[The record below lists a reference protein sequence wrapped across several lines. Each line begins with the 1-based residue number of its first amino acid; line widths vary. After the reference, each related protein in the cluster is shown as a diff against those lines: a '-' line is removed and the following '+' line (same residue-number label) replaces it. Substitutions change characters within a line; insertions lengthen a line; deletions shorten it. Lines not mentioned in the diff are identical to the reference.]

1 MDEPYA
7 QYTINSL
14 YRLMIRNEMAG
25 ELNVFEMMSAIRST
39 AAIAVGYKTVRSPQQ
54 IKDAGSA
61 RQTTIILFKDYP

>member
-1 MDEPYA
+1 
-7 QYTINSL
+7 
-14 YRLMIRNEMAG
+14 MAG

-54 IKDAGSA
+54 IKDAGST